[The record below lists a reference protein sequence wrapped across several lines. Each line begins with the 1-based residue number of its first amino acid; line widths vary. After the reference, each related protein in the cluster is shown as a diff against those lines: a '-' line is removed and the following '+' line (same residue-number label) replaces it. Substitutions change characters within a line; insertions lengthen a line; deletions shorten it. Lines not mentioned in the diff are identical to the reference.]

1 MATTTSS
8 STSTA
13 TIASVV
19 EADVKTAE
27 SAVVSFFKKNTIPF
41 VIGVV
46 VALIVRHFI

>member
-19 EADVKTAE
+19 ESDVKTAE
-27 SAVVSFFKKNTIPF
+27 SAVVSFFKKNAIPF
-41 VIGVV
+41 AVGAVLAFI
-46 VALIVRHFI
+46 AAHFI